1 MRHRRDQMLD
11 AAESPSAF
19 DNLRALVQALLDAGT
34 PAEVLLDDL
43 GQIRGLVTSD
53 QEEDVLDVMDLLTGW
68 CAPGVALRPRGES
81 GS

>member
-1 MRHRRDQMLD
+1 MTLHRRDQMLD

-19 DNLRALVQALLDAGT
+19 DSLRTLVQALLDTGT

-53 QEEDVLDVMDLLTGW
+53 QEEAVLDVMDLLTGW
-68 CAPGVALRPRGES
+68 CAPEATLRPRD